1 MTGREAARY
10 LRVSHRMVLQWA
22 KEGRIPA
29 HRLSG
34 TARATGATAR
44 ERHGSVYNSL
54 KHWGGRRECGEFPPQ
69 ALVVLLG
76 RGQPHSVVRLP
87 LAPVAEDKDNLVLNV
102 DREAAKHGASLG
114 RHRSHRVEHE
124 LMRDRLSLLDGEEGA
139 RQREGGSIATGLRH
153 GRSATKILPQTWGQL
168 RSRPSRPI
176 P

>member
-54 KHWGGRRECGEFPPQ
+54 KHWDGRRECGEFPPQ

-76 RGQPHSVVRLP
+76 GGEPHAVVSRL
-87 LAPVAEDKDNLVLNV
+87 VAFVAKDKDKDDLVLNI
-102 DREAAKHGASLG
+102 DRKAAEMKRVRGDSGAIVSRTNSCG
-114 RHRSHRVEHE
+114 
-124 LMRDRLSLLDGEEGA
+124 
-139 RQREGGSIATGLRH
+139 TGLRCLT
-153 GRSATKILPQTWGQL
+153 A
-168 RSRPSRPI
+168 
-176 P
+176 